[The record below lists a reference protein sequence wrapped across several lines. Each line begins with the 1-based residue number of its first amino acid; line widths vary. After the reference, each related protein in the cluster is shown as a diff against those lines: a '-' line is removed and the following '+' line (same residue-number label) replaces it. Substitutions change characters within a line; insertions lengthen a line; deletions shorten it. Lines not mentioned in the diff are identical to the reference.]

1 MTNGES
7 ANNPSVA
14 AESTNQPEAQ
24 TGRYRAWRVRHRAK
38 LARRS
43 RARIWGTRG
52 AITIVL
58 LIVVIV
64 AATVAYTE
72 YQLGQIHHFNSHG
85 TTVTAKGPT
94 ENILL
99 IGSTSRC
106 AASSI
111 GEFKYQCVVE
121 HKNGVNSDVVLIA
134 HLDARNH
141 SVSLL
146 SIPRDA
152 FVPGAR
158 SGNTLCGRTWSYT
171 PGLCANKIDSA
182 LVEGPDQLAQAIEQ
196 DFGIPIN
203 HIVDLNFA
211 TFEDLVNA
219 LGGLWMYFPDKL
231 VDASAGLYI
240 DHTGCIHLSGTE
252 ALAYVRARHL
262 FYFTSKQT
270 PNLAAINAANTPS
283 GPWYTPDSGGKY
295 DGTGDLG
302 RILRVHLF
310 LKALAKQVQA
320 RGLGNPVTDNALI
333 GAIAPNLTTDNGLS
347 GLTLVKLAF
356 DYRHADV
363 GTAPELTLPTI
374 NDAATYY
381 YEGGNYGD
389 VIFPSEPQDQQAIDQ
404 FLGTKPSGWK
414 TAASSISVSVIDG
427 TDSPT
432 ETASIASQLGK
443 LGYRVLTTSVS
454 RDVGPVAETTV
465 LYNGRAHLEQA
476 EKVMSSLSGAVVLG
490 QGTPAG
496 GADVSVVTGSI
507 LSVAKPTTDTG
518 AASQSHSTAGGSNAT
533 STTAATSSSTPPTTT
548 NPNIGAPT
556 SANPTIP
563 PWDARS
569 CPTIPR

>member
-1 MTNGES
+1 MPGLSPVGRLFSDLVSGELTNGES

-64 AATVAYTE
+64 AATVAYTK

-121 HKNGVNSDVVLIA
+121 HKNGVNSDVVFIA

-211 TFEDLVNA
+211 HVRRPGQRPRRVVDVLPRQA
-219 LGGLWMYFPDKL
+219 RRRLGGPVHRPHRLHPL
-231 VDASAGLYI
+231 ERHRSARI
-240 DHTGCIHLSGTE
+240 
-252 ALAYVRARHL
+252 RA
-262 FYFTSKQT
+262 
-270 PNLAAINAANTPS
+270 
-283 GPWYTPDSGGKY
+283 
-295 DGTGDLG
+295 
-302 RILRVHLF
+302 
-310 LKALAKQVQA
+310 
-320 RGLGNPVTDNALI
+320 
-333 GAIAPNLTTDNGLS
+333 
-347 GLTLVKLAF
+347 
-356 DYRHADV
+356 
-363 GTAPELTLPTI
+363 
-374 NDAATYY
+374 
-381 YEGGNYGD
+381 
-389 VIFPSEPQDQQAIDQ
+389 
-404 FLGTKPSGWK
+404 
-414 TAASSISVSVIDG
+414 
-427 TDSPT
+427 
-432 ETASIASQLGK
+432 
-443 LGYRVLTTSVS
+443 
-454 RDVGPVAETTV
+454 
-465 LYNGRAHLEQA
+465 
-476 EKVMSSLSGAVVLG
+476 
-490 QGTPAG
+490 
-496 GADVSVVTGSI
+496 
-507 LSVAKPTTDTG
+507 
-518 AASQSHSTAGGSNAT
+518 
-533 STTAATSSSTPPTTT
+533 
-548 NPNIGAPT
+548 GAPT
-556 SANPTIP
+556 SSTSLPNRPRISPLSMRQTLRVVRGTRLTRVASTT
-563 PWDARS
+563 ARATS
-569 CPTIPR
+569 DEFCGCTYS